1 MCRYECSSF
10 IDLST
15 LYAHVYRLLT
25 VFFCYI
31 LFFLYLNLLQAL
43 LVSGGSDGLLV
54 VWSADHSQ
62 DSREL
67 VPKLSLKA
75 IISLSFHIFPNFSL
89 TTIRLDY

>member
-10 IDLST
+10 VDLST

-75 IISLSFHIFPNFSL
+75 IISLSYHIFPNFSN
-89 TTIRLDY
+89 Y